1 MRVRAPMRSSKA
13 QKVSRAPASAEDSR
27 SGHPTVWTLHYA
39 DPMCGR
45 FAQTTSSE
53 ELIRLFNL
61 IMGVS
66 ATPRF
71 NLAPTQPVLTVRSSP
86 AGRIPQA
93 MRWGLV
99 PPWAPDLKRGASMI
113 NARSES
119 VFEKRSFSHP
129 VRHQRCVIPAS
140 GFYEWRETPGG
151 KMPTLFRPTDALV
164 FRFAG
169 VWSTWAQAD
178 GEVVYTTTIL
188 TTEANPVMRPFHH
201 RMPVILTPTGVDTWL
216 QDSETRQEVLAP
228 LLRTA
233 PPESI
238 MLKPVSKRVNSVRH
252 DDALCWDPPI
262 SEHEC

>member
-1 MRVRAPMRSSKA
+1 MPRPRRPSRV
-13 QKVSRAPASAEDSR
+13 QKVSRFPASAEDSR

-53 ELIRLFNL
+53 ELVRLFEL
-61 IMGVS
+61 IMGVT
-66 ATPRF
+66 APPRF

-86 AGRIPQA
+86 AGRIPQV

-129 VRHQRCVIPAS
+129 ARHQRCVIPAS
-140 GFYEWRETPGG
+140 GFYEWRETPAG
-151 KMPTLFRPTDALV
+151 KMPTLFRPTDAPV
-164 FRFAG
+164 FRLAG
-169 VWSTWAQAD
+169 LWSTWAKDD
-178 GEVVYTTTIL
+178 GEIVYTTTIL
-188 TTEANPVMRPFHH
+188 TTAANPVMRPFHH
-201 RMPVILTPTGVDTWL
+201 RMPVILTPEATNAWL
-216 QDSETRQEVLAP
+216 STDEHRPEALAP

-238 MLKPVSKRVNSVRH
+238 RLAPVSKRVNSVRN
-252 DDALCWDPPI
+252 DDERCWDAPI
-262 SEHEC
+262 FEHE